1 MKNLFKMQALKKTIS
16 RLWIILFL
24 IISSTIIF
32 IASVNYNPYNL
43 FGGMPSLQDL
53 EKPESDLASELYSS
67 DNLLLGKYFRY
78 NRSPIEFNE
87 LSEELVTTLLVTED
101 IRFYDHSGIDF
112 KGLVRASYGLSKNIL
127 TFGSSGLEGGGST
140 ITQQLAKNLFKIRR
154 EKKGKLSGIPF
165 LGLVISKVKEWVVA
179 IKLEEFYTKKE
190 ILAMYLNTAEYGS
203 NSYGIKVAAKT
214 YFDKLPSELNY
225 NESSIIV
232 GLLNKP
238 TKYNPYFNPDNAIDK
253 REEIFYNL
261 FKYEIID
268 RTQYDTLRN
277 SDLNLSYKVE
287 NQNVGQATYFR
298 TVVRNYLIKWAKD
311 NGYDLFSDGLKIYTT
326 IDSRMQEIAENAV
339 KNQMSRLQKIFND
352 HWDGK
357 NPWIDEKGFEI
368 KDFLKNTIKRTR
380 YYKSLL
386 KDNENDTIKVFELLN
401 KKKNMKVFS
410 WDGEIDTVFS
420 IMDSLKYYKN
430 FLQTGFISIEPKTGY
445 IRAWVGGINH
455 KYFKYDHVKQGRR
468 QPGSTFKPIVYAAAI
483 DNGYS
488 PCYPVVDA
496 PVVFELPGQDPPYWR
511 PDNHNSKWT
520 GETMTLRKA
529 MAKSVNSITAF
540 MTKKLSPNTVVN
552 YAKKLGIQSR
562 LDPVPAVCLGAGG
575 DVSLFDLVGA
585 YSTFINKG
593 IWTEPFFISR
603 IEDKYGNLIQEF
615 IPTKQEA
622 LSEETAFLMLHM
634 LKGSKEEEGGTARGL
649 NPILTTENDV
659 GAKTGTTQNASDGWF
674 IGVTHNLVSGAWVG
688 GDDRSIHFRDWVF
701 GQGARTAMPIWQEY
715 MLNIYDNEELQIEK
729 GRFDKPTKQINVEID
744 CSVYSGLNE
753 KDSSGVIID
762 KIKASDIF

>member
-1 MKNLFKMQALKKTIS
+1 MLF
-16 RLWIILFL
+16 FL
-24 IISSTIIF
+24 ISSIIIF

-53 EKPESDLASELYSS
+53 EKPESDLASELYSG

-78 NRSPIEFNE
+78 NRSPIEFND
-87 LSEELVTTLLVTED
+87 LSDELVTTLLVTED

-112 KGLVRASYGLSKNIL
+112 KGLVRATYGVSKNIL
-127 TFGSSGLEGGGST
+127 TFGGSGLEGGGST

-154 EKKGKLSGIPF
+154 EKKGKLSSVPF
-165 LGLVISKVKEWVVA
+165 LGLVISKVKEWIVA

-203 NSYGIKVAAKT
+203 NSYGIKVASRT

-238 TKYNPYFNPDNAIDK
+238 TKYNPYFNPENALDK
-253 REEIFYNL
+253 RAEIFYNL
-261 FKYEIID
+261 FKYEVIS
-268 RTQYDTLRN
+268 RKYYDSIRI

-298 TVVRNYLIKWAKD
+298 TVVRNYLINWARE

-339 KNQMSRLQKIFND
+339 KNQMNRLQKIFDD
-352 HWDGK
+352 HWNGK

-380 YYKSLL
+380 LYKSLL
-386 KDNENDTIKVFELLN
+386 KENENDTVKVFELLN
-401 KKKNMKVFS
+401 RKKNMKVFS

-430 FLQTGFISIEPKTGY
+430 FLQAGFISIEPKTGF

-649 NPILTTENDV
+649 NPELTSDNDV

-688 GDDRSIHFRDWVF
+688 GDDRSIHFRDWVY

-715 MLNIYDNEELQIEK
+715 MLNIYDNVELKIEK

-744 CSVYSGLNE
+744 CSVYNGENE

>member
-1 MKNLFKMQALKKTIS
+1 MRVIKRVIF
-16 RLWIILFL
+16 RLWIFIILSILSIIFL
-24 IISSTIIF
+24 IV
-32 IASVNYNPYNL
+32 SVSYNPFNL
-43 FGGMPSLQDL
+43 FGEMPSLEDL
-53 EKPESDLASELYSS
+53 EKPESELSSELYSH
-67 DNLLLGKYFRY
+67 DNVLLGKYFRY
-78 NRSPIEFNE
+78 NRSPITFNE
-87 LSEELVTTLLVTED
+87 LSNELITTLLVTED
-101 IRFYDHSGIDF
+101 IRFYEHSGIDF
-112 KGLVRASYGLSKNIL
+112 KGLVRASYGVSKYIITIGN
-127 TFGSSGLEGGGST
+127 SELEGGGST

-154 EKKGKLSGIPF
+154 EKKGKLSDAPF
-165 LGLVISKVKEWVVA
+165 IGLVISKIKEWIVS

-203 NSYGIKVAAKT
+203 NSYGIKVASKT
-214 YFDKLPSELNY
+214 YFDKLPSELNF

-238 TKYNPYFNPDNAIDK
+238 TKYNPYFNPENALEK
-253 REEIFYNL
+253 RAEIFYNL
-261 FKYEIID
+261 FKYDVIKRD
-268 RTQYDTLRN
+268 KYDSLRV
-277 SDLNLSYKVE
+277 SGLNLKYKVE

-298 TVVRNYLIKWAKD
+298 TVVRNYLINWANE

-339 KNQMSRLQKIFND
+339 SNQMKKLQKIFD
-352 HWDGK
+352 KHWNGK

-380 YYKSLL
+380 YYRTLL
-386 KDNENDTIKVFELLN
+386 KKNDNDTSKVFDLLN

-410 WDGEIDTVFS
+410 WNGERDTVFS
-420 IMDSLKYYKN
+420 MIDSLKYYKN
-430 FLQTGFISIEPKTGY
+430 FLQAGFVSIEPKSGY
-445 IRAWVGGINH
+445 IKAWVGGINH

-520 GETMTLRKA
+520 GEKMTLRMA

-540 MTKKLSPNTVVN
+540 ITKKLSPKTIID
-552 YAKKLGIQSR
+552 YARKLGIKSK

-649 NPILTTENDV
+649 NPELTLDNDV

-674 IGVTHNLVSGAWVG
+674 VGVTHNLVSGAWVG
-688 GDDRSIHFRDWVF
+688 GDDRSIHFRDWVL
-701 GQGARTAMPIWQEY
+701 GQGARTAMPIWQDY
-715 MLNIYDNEELQIEK
+715 MLEVYNNNDLQIRK
-729 GRFDKPTKQINVEID
+729 GRFDKPTKQINVQVD
-744 CSVYSGLNE
+744 CSVYNE
-753 KDSSGVIID
+753 GNNKDSTEVIFEE
-762 KIKASDIF
+762 IKASDIF

>member
-1 MKNLFKMQALKKTIS
+1 MLF
-16 RLWIILFL
+16 FL
-24 IISSTIIF
+24 ISSIIIF

-53 EKPESDLASELYSS
+53 EKPESDLASELYSG

-78 NRSPIEFNE
+78 NRSPIEFND
-87 LSEELVTTLLVTED
+87 LSDELVTTLLVTED

-112 KGLVRASYGLSKNIL
+112 KGLVRATYGVSKNIL
-127 TFGSSGLEGGGST
+127 TFGGSGLEGGGST

-154 EKKGKLSGIPF
+154 EKKGKLSSVPF
-165 LGLVISKVKEWVVA
+165 LGLVISKVKEWIVA

-203 NSYGIKVAAKT
+203 NSYGIKVASKT

-238 TKYNPYFNPDNAIDK
+238 TKYNPYFNPENALDK
-253 REEIFYNL
+253 RAEIFYNL
-261 FKYEIID
+261 FKYEVISRKYYDSI
-268 RTQYDTLRN
+268 RT
-277 SDLNLSYKVE
+277 SELNLSYKVE

-298 TVVRNYLIKWAKD
+298 TVVRNYLINWARE

-339 KNQMSRLQKIFND
+339 KNQMNRLQKIFND

-386 KDNENDTIKVFELLN
+386 KENENDTVKVFELLN
-401 KKKNMKVFS
+401 RKKNMKVFS

-430 FLQTGFISIEPKTGY
+430 FLQAGFISIEPKTGF

-649 NPILTTENDV
+649 NPELTSDNDV

-688 GDDRSIHFRDWVF
+688 GDDRSIHFRDWVY

-715 MLNIYDNEELQIEK
+715 MLNIYDNVELKIEK
-729 GRFDKPTKQINVEID
+729 GRFDKPTNQINVEID
-744 CSVYSGLNE
+744 CSVYNGENE

>member
-1 MKNLFKMQALKKTIS
+1 MRNLFEIQALKKTIF
-16 RLWIILFL
+16 RLWVMLFF
-24 IISSTIIF
+24 IISSIIIF

-53 EKPESDLASELYSS
+53 EKPESDLASELYSG

-78 NRSPIEFNE
+78 NRSPIEFND
-87 LSEELVTTLLVTED
+87 LSDELVTTLLVTED

-112 KGLVRASYGLSKNIL
+112 KGLVRATYGVSKNIL
-127 TFGSSGLEGGGST
+127 TFGGSGLEGGGST

-154 EKKGKLSGIPF
+154 EKKGKLSSVPF
-165 LGLVISKVKEWVVA
+165 LGLVISKVKEWIVA

-203 NSYGIKVAAKT
+203 NSYGIKVASRT

-238 TKYNPYFNPDNAIDK
+238 TKYNPYFNPENALDK
-253 REEIFYNL
+253 RAEIFYNL
-261 FKYEIID
+261 FKYEVIS
-268 RTQYDTLRN
+268 RKYYDSIRI

-298 TVVRNYLIKWAKD
+298 TVVRNYLINWARE

-339 KNQMSRLQKIFND
+339 KNQMNRLQKIFDD
-352 HWDGK
+352 HWNGK

-386 KDNENDTIKVFELLN
+386 KENENDTVKVFELLN
-401 KKKNMKVFS
+401 RKKNMKVFS

-430 FLQTGFISIEPKTGY
+430 FLQAGFISIEPKTGF

-649 NPILTTENDV
+649 NPELTSDNDV

-688 GDDRSIHFRDWVF
+688 GDDRSIHFRDWVY

-715 MLNIYDNEELQIEK
+715 MLNIYDNVELKIEK

-744 CSVYSGLNE
+744 CSVYNGENE

>member
-1 MKNLFKMQALKKTIS
+1 MRAIKRVIF
-16 RLWIILFL
+16 RLWILIILSILSIIFL
-24 IISSTIIF
+24 IISVS
-32 IASVNYNPYNL
+32 YNPFNL
-43 FGGMPSLQDL
+43 FGEMPSLEDL
-53 EKPESDLASELYSS
+53 EKPESELSSELYSH
-67 DNLLLGKYFRY
+67 DNVLLGKYFRY
-78 NRSPIEFNE
+78 NRSPITFNE
-87 LSEELVTTLLVTED
+87 LSNELITTLLVTED
-101 IRFYDHSGIDF
+101 IRFYEHSGIDF
-112 KGLVRASYGLSKNIL
+112 KGLVRASYGVSKYIITIGN
-127 TFGSSGLEGGGST
+127 SELEGGGST

-154 EKKGKLSGIPF
+154 EKKGKLSDVPF
-165 LGLVISKVKEWVVA
+165 MGLVISKIKEWIVS

-214 YFDKLPSELNY
+214 YFDKLPSELNF

-238 TKYNPYFNPDNAIDK
+238 TKYNPYFNPENALEK
-253 REEIFYNL
+253 RAEIFYNL
-261 FKYEIID
+261 FKYDVIKRD
-268 RTQYDTLRN
+268 KYDSLRV
-277 SDLNLSYKVE
+277 SDLNLKYKVE

-298 TVVRNYLIKWAKD
+298 TVVRNYLINWAND

-339 KNQMSRLQKIFND
+339 SNQMKKLQKIFD
-352 HWDGK
+352 KHWNGK

-380 YYKSLL
+380 YYRTLL
-386 KDNENDTIKVFELLN
+386 KKNDNDTSKVFDLLN

-410 WDGEIDTVFS
+410 WNGERDTVFS
-420 IMDSLKYYKN
+420 MIDSLKYYKN
-430 FLQTGFISIEPKTGY
+430 FLQAGFVSIEPKSGY
-445 IRAWVGGINH
+445 IKAWVGGINH

-520 GETMTLRKA
+520 GEKMTLRMA

-540 MTKKLSPNTVVN
+540 ITKKLSPKTIID
-552 YAKKLGIQSR
+552 YARKLGIKSK

-649 NPILTTENDV
+649 NPELTLDNDV

-674 IGVTHNLVSGAWVG
+674 VGVTHNLVSGAWVG
-688 GDDRSIHFRDWVF
+688 GDDRSIHFRDWVL
-701 GQGARTAMPIWQEY
+701 GQGARTAMPIWQDY
-715 MLNIYDNEELQIEK
+715 MLKVYNNNDLQIRK
-729 GRFDKPTKQINVEID
+729 GRFDKPTKQINVQVD
-744 CSVYSGLNE
+744 CSVYNE
-753 KDSSGVIID
+753 GNIKDSTEVIFEE
-762 KIKASDIF
+762 IKASDIF

>member
-253 REEIFYNL
+253 RAEIFYNL
-261 FKYEIID
+261 FKYEVIN

-277 SDLNLSYKVE
+277 SNLNLSYKVE

-715 MLNIYDNEELQIEK
+715 MLNIYDNEELQIGK

>member
-1 MKNLFKMQALKKTIS
+1 MNKLKRNIKK
-16 RLWIILFL
+16 LWVILLSGITF
-24 IISSTIIF
+24 IAIF
-32 IASVNYNPYNL
+32 IISVNYNVSNL

-53 EKPESDLASELYSS
+53 EKPESELSSELYSS
-67 DNLLLGKYFRY
+67 DNILLGKYFRY
-78 NRSPIEFNE
+78 NRSPVKFDE
-87 LSEELVTTLLVTED
+87 LSDELVTTLLVTED
-101 IRFYDHSGIDF
+101 IRFYNHSGIDL
-112 KGLVRASYGLSKNIL
+112 KGLVRATYGVIKNIA
-127 TFGSSGLEGGGST
+127 TFGSTGLDGGGST

-154 EKKGKLSGIPF
+154 EKKGKLSNVPF
-165 LGLVISKVKEWVVA
+165 LGLVISKVKEWIVA
-179 IKLEEFYTKKE
+179 VKLEEFYTKKE

-214 YFDKLPSELNY
+214 YFNKEPSQLNY

-238 TKYNPYFNPDNAIDK
+238 TKYNPFFNPENATNK
-253 REEIFYNL
+253 RSEIFYNL
-261 FKYEIID
+261 YKYNIVDKTE
-268 RTQYDTLRN
+268 YDSLILTG
-277 SDLNLSYKVE
+277 LNLNYKVQ

-298 TVVRNYLIKWAKD
+298 TVVRNYLISWAKE

-326 IDSRMQEIAENAV
+326 IDSKMQEHAEKAV
-339 KNQMSRLQKIFND
+339 IEQMNRLQNIFSE
-352 HWDGK
+352 HWDGR

-368 KDFLKNTIKRTR
+368 KDFLKNNIQRTR
-380 YYKSLL
+380 YFKNLL
-386 KDNENDTIKVFELLN
+386 KNNDNDTIKTFELLN
-401 KKKNMKVFS
+401 KKKKMRVFS
-410 WDGEIDTVFS
+410 WKGEIDTTFS
-420 IMDSLKYYKN
+420 IMDSLKYYKK
-430 FLQTGFISIEPKTGY
+430 FLQAGFVSIEPKTGH
-445 IRAWVGGINH
+445 IKAWVGGINH
-455 KYFKYDHVKQGRR
+455 KYFKYDHVKQGKR
-468 QPGSTFKPIVYAAAI
+468 QPGSTIKPIVYAAAI

-511 PDNHNSKWT
+511 PDNHNGKWT
-520 GETMTLRKA
+520 GETMTLRQA

-540 MTKKLSPNTVVN
+540 MTKKLSPKTVVD
-552 YAKKLGIQSR
+552 YAKKLGIQSK

-603 IEDKYGNLIQEF
+603 IEDKYGNLIQDF

-622 LSEETAFLMLHM
+622 LSEETAYLMLHM

-649 NPILTTENDV
+649 NPELTFNNDV

-688 GDDRSIHFRDWVF
+688 GDDRSIHFRNWVY
-701 GQGARTAMPIWQEY
+701 GQGARTAMPIWQQY
-715 MLNIYDNEELQIEK
+715 MLNVYADNNLSIEK
-729 GRFDKPTKQINVEID
+729 GRFDKPTKKINVEID
-744 CSVYSGLNE
+744 CSVYNNE
-753 KDSSGVIID
+753 IKSDSLDLILD
-762 KIKASDIF
+762 KIDASDIF

>member
-1 MKNLFKMQALKKTIS
+1 MSKLQIIIR
-16 RLWIILFL
+16 RLWLVLFIS
-24 IISSTIIF
+24 IISLFIF
-32 IASVNYNPYNL
+32 ILAVNYNLNNL

-78 NRSPIEFNE
+78 NRSPVKFDE
-87 LSEELVTTLLVTED
+87 LSDELITTLLVTED

-112 KGLVRASYGLSKNIL
+112 KGLVRATYGLAKNII
-127 TFGSSGLEGGGST
+127 TFGNSGLEGGGST

-154 EKKGKLSGIPF
+154 EKKGKLSDIPF
-165 LGLVISKVKEWVVA
+165 LGLIISKAKEWIVA
-179 IKLEEFYTKKE
+179 VKLEEFYTKKE

-214 YFDKLPSELNY
+214 YFNKIPSQLNY

-238 TKYNPYFNPDNAIDK
+238 TKYNPYFNPENALDK
-253 REEIFYNL
+253 RSEILYNL
-261 FKYEIID
+261 FKYDIIS
-268 RTQYDTLRN
+268 RSTYDSIKVQGL
-277 SDLNLSYKVE
+277 DLNYKVQ

-298 TVVRNYLIKWAKD
+298 TVVRNYLINWAKE
-311 NGYDLFSDGLKIYTT
+311 NNYDLFSDGLKIYTT
-326 IDSRMQEIAENAV
+326 IDSKMQTHAEKAV
-339 KNQMSRLQKIFND
+339 NDQMKRLQNIFSE
-352 HWDGK
+352 HWKDS

-368 KDFLKNTIKRTR
+368 KDFLNNTIKRTS
-380 YYKSLL
+380 YYKKLL
-386 KDNENDTIKVFELLN
+386 KDNDGDTIKVFESLN
-401 KKKNMKVFS
+401 AKKKMRVFS
-410 WDGEIDTVFS
+410 WEGEIDTVFS

-430 FLQTGFISIEPKTGY
+430 FLQAGFVSIEPKTGY

-455 KYFKYDHVKQGRR
+455 KYFKYDHVKQGKR
-468 QPGSTFKPIVYAAAI
+468 QPGSTIKPIVYAAAI

-511 PDNHNSKWT
+511 PDNHDGKWS

-540 MTKKLSPNTVVN
+540 ITKKLSPKTIVN
-552 YAKKLGIQSR
+552 YAKKLGIQSK

-649 NPILTTENDV
+649 NPELTINNDV

-688 GDDRSIHFRDWVF
+688 GDDRSIHFRNWVL
-701 GQGARTAMPIWQEY
+701 GQGARTAMPIWQQY
-715 MLNIYDNEELQIEK
+715 MMEIYGDKELNIEK
-729 GRFDKPTKQINVEID
+729 GKFDKPIKKITVEID
-744 CSVYSGLNE
+744 CSIYNNE
-753 KDSSGVIID
+753 IVSDSLDTILDRID
-762 KIKASDIF
+762 ASDIY